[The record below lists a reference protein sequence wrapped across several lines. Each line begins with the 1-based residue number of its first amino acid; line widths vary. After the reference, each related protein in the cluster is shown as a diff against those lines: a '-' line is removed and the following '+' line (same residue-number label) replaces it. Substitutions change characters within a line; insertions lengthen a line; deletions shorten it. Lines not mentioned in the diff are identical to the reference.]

1 MNSYAGQRMKRKLGM
16 IVLSVTLAAG
26 MLCGCGREKEE
37 DPAKSS
43 VMKITITPQPSPTP
57 KPSEIMPEAVVTE
70 GNLTMVNEY
79 LINEE

>member
-1 MNSYAGQRMKRKLGM
+1 MKRKIGISFL
-16 IVLSVTLAAG
+16 LVTLAVS
-26 MLCGCGREKEE
+26 LFCGCGEKKEE
-37 DPAKSS
+37 DPTKSS

-57 KPSEIMPEAVVTE
+57 QPMEIMPEAVVTE